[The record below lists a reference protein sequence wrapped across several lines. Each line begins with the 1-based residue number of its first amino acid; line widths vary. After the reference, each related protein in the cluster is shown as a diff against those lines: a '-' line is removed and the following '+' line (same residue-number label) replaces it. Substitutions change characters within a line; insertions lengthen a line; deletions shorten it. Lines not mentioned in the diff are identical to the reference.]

1 MNSLIR
7 NVRLIDGTGA
17 DPVPSTNIAVENGVI
32 TWIGE
37 GTVSPL
43 KHPHFEDIS
52 AEDLTLVPGTF
63 DCHEHFAG
71 DGGQYGGRAMN
82 TDPPE
87 VLLRKAA
94 ANARLVLMTGQT
106 SARDVGS
113 PYGISITL
121 AQAVAAGALP
131 GPRITASG
139 EWLQFPTTWLHS
151 KSPTRTVYTLEEME
165 KAILS
170 RIAQGAGLIK
180 VGATGQDM
188 PDDIAERGT
197 MGLEI
202 AKKVVE
208 FVHAH
213 GLKIAAHCTGYAGTS
228 EFVAAGGDSVEH
240 GTHIDEETAK
250 LMAENGV
257 ILVPTLAWRD
267 YVFRASKRHGMP
279 KERVDANEAI
289 RESHRASF
297 QRCIAAGVK
306 IAAGT
311 DAGGGDPMRHGNI
324 VREMEVMVECGL
336 TPMQAIEGATRIAA
350 ELVGTLDDVGTIEVG
365 KQADFIL
372 VDGDPL
378 SDVRDLRNVWAV
390 YQGGR
395 RIR

>member
-17 DPVPSTNIAVENGVI
+17 DPVPSINVAVENGVI

-43 KHPHFEDIS
+43 KHPHFEDIN
-52 AEDLTLVPGTF
+52 AEDLTMVPGTF

-71 DGGQYGGRAMN
+71 DGGQHGVQAMG

-87 VLLRKAA
+87 VLLTKAA
-94 ANARLVLMTGQT
+94 ANARLALMTGQT

-121 AQAVAAGALP
+121 AQAVAAGALM
-131 GPRITASG
+131 GPRITAAG
-139 EWLQFPTTWLHS
+139 EWLQFPGTWAHS
-151 KSPTRTVYTLEEME
+151 KSPTRTVHTLEEMLE
-165 KAILS
+165 GILK

-180 VGATGQDM
+180 VGATRQDL
-188 PDDIAERGT
+188 PNQTDERGT
-197 MGLEI
+197 MGPEI
-202 AKKVVE
+202 AKQVVD
-208 FVHAH
+208 FVHSH
-213 GLKIAAHCTGYAGTS
+213 GLKIAAHCTGYAGTR
-228 EFVAAGGDSVEH
+228 EIVEAGGDSVEH
-240 GTHIDEETAK
+240 GTHIDEATAK
-250 LMAENGV
+250 MMAEKGV
-257 ILVPTLAWRD
+257 VLVPTLAWRD
-267 YVFRASKRHGMP
+267 YVFRASKRHGLS
-279 KERVDANEAI
+279 KERLDANEAI

-324 VREMEVMVECGL
+324 VRELEVMVETGL
-336 TPMQAIEGATRIAA
+336 QPMQAIEAATRVAA
-350 ELVGTLDDVGTIEVG
+350 ELVGTIDDVGTIEVG

-378 SDVRDLRNVWAV
+378 SDVRDLRNLWAV

>member
-17 DPVPSTNIAVENGVI
+17 DPVPSINIAVENGVI

-37 GTVSPL
+37 GDVSSM
-43 KHPHFEDIS
+43 KHPHFEDIN

-71 DGGQYGGRAMN
+71 DGGQHGVRAMN
-82 TDPPE
+82 SDPPE
-87 VLLRKAA
+87 VLLQKAA
-94 ANARLVLMTGQT
+94 ANARLALMTGQT

-121 AQAVAAGALP
+121 AKAVAAGAFQ

-139 EWLQFPTTWLHS
+139 EWLQFPGTWGHS
-151 KSPTRTVYTLEEME
+151 KSPTRTVHTLEEMLE
-165 KAILS
+165 AILS

-180 VGATGQDM
+180 VGATRQDL
-188 PDDIAERGT
+188 PEQIDERGT
-197 MGLEI
+197 MGPEI
-202 AKKVVE
+202 TKQVVD
-208 FVHAH
+208 FVHSH

-240 GTHIDEETAK
+240 GTHIDEATAK
-250 LMAENGV
+250 MMAEKGV

-267 YVFRASKRHGMP
+267 YLFKASKRHGIP
-279 KERVDANEAI
+279 KDRVDSSEAI

-297 QRCIAAGVK
+297 RRCIDAGVK

-336 TPMQAIEGATRIAA
+336 TPMQAIEAATRVAA
-350 ELVGTLDDVGTIEVG
+350 DLVGTLDDVGTIEVG

-378 SDVRDLRNVWAV
+378 SDVRDMRNVWAV